1 MGSLQTGAQFHDLT
15 LIRHCGC
22 GAYGEVW
29 LCRDIT
35 GQTLALKLIR
45 KDRQTAELKGVA
57 ALRCSL
63 PAHPNVLTVHHV
75 AEDAD
80 YLWYT
85 MDAADNLGE
94 ADEYIPDTLDNRIRQ
109 HRKLDV
115 TAVMGDLIEGLA
127 AIHEAGMV
135 HRDIKPANILF
146 IHGRAVLG
154 DVGMVSADSSS
165 LSLAGTLGFIPPEVR
180 SGSSLPGTV
189 GKAGDVYALGMV
201 LYCMLTGNP
210 PESYPGLPTD
220 LPDTPLNRRLNQL
233 ACAICRRNAA
243 KRLTDLNAIRGR
255 LREIERL
262 AQKPESLRENLARH
276 KGGLAAAVMVLLLLT
291 AGIAWLCMHDFSPK
305 PEAAAVPV
313 AGEPAPDMIYRAK
326 DTRQEILA
334 KFELRLKSPAMK
346 QLCAVLR
353 NYNEARLARVASP
366 DERARLK
373 SAEAPE
379 FDIRSTRS
387 SGTIPKLDLYKT
399 YHRVTGKSGVPCVV
413 PTALKQETLQDAEL
427 FLFSDE
433 DTGFQDSLLFCRL
446 NGVADAFGTDI
457 LKCGINPEK
466 EPAPDDPVT
475 LNAELLDNCL
485 LRRWAES
492 PDGYPCGTMRKSI
505 HLVAPGEKA
514 DFYESS
520 RQALRTRLWQMLVI
534 TYAPDP
540 GLMQRDVLLFREGDP
555 EGSAV
560 WISLLCREAR
570 FASREYMVNSI
581 AASLF
586 PKIRE

>member
-57 ALRCSL
+57 ALRGSL

-94 ADEYIPDTLDNRIRQ
+94 ADDYIPDTLDNRIRQ
-109 HRKLDV
+109 RRELDV
-115 TAVMGDLIEGLA
+115 IAVMRDLIEGLA

-154 DVGMVSADSSS
+154 DVGMVSADGSS

-180 SGSSLPGTV
+180 SGSSSPGTV

-243 KRLTDLNAIRGR
+243 GRLTDLNAIRGR

-262 AQKPESLRENLARH
+262 AQKPESLREHLARH
-276 KGGLAAAVMVLLLLT
+276 KGGLAAAVMVLFLLT

-305 PEAAAVPV
+305 PEAA
-313 AGEPAPDMIYRAK
+313 EPAPDMIYRAK
-326 DTRQEILA
+326 DTMQEILA

-346 QLCAVLR
+346 QLCAVLS
-353 NYNEARLARVASP
+353 NHNEARLARVASP
-366 DERARLK
+366 DERTRLK

-387 SGTIPKLDLYKT
+387 SGTIPRLDLYEK

-427 FLFSDE
+427 FLFSDK
-433 DTGFQDSLLFCRL
+433 DADFQDSLLFCRL

-457 LKCGINPEK
+457 LKCSIAPEK

-475 LNAELLDNCL
+475 LNADWLDNGL

-492 PDGYPCGTMRKSI
+492 PDGYPGGTMRKRI
-505 HLVAPGEKA
+505 HLVASEEKA

-520 RQALRTRLWQMLVI
+520 GQALRTGLWQMLVI
-534 TYAPDP
+534 TYAPYP
-540 GLMQRDVLLFREGDP
+540 GLMQRDALLFREGDP

-560 WISLLCREAR
+560 WISLLCREER

-586 PKIRE
+586 PKIKE

>member
-1 MGSLQTGAQFHDLT
+1 MGVLQAGTQFHDLT

-45 KDRQTAELKGVA
+45 KGRQTAELKGVA
-57 ALRCSL
+57 ALRGSL

-80 YLWYT
+80 HLWYT

-94 ADEYIPDTLDNRIRQ
+94 EDDYIPDTLDNRIRQ
-109 HRKLDV
+109 RRELDV
-115 TAVMGDLIEGLA
+115 IAVMGDLIEGLT

-154 DVGMVSADSSS
+154 DVGMVSADGSS

-189 GKAGDVYALGMV
+189 GKAGDIYALGMV

-243 KRLTDLNAIRGR
+243 GRLTDLNAIHGR

-262 AQKPESLRENLARH
+262 SQTPESLRERLARH
-276 KGGLAAAVMVLLLLT
+276 KGGLAAAVMILLLLT
-291 AGIAWLCMHDFSPK
+291 AGTAWLCMHDFRAK
-305 PEAAAVPV
+305 PVAAA
-313 AGEPAPDMIYRAK
+313 EPAPDMIYRAG
-326 DTRQEILA
+326 DTKQEILA
-334 KFELRLKSPAMK
+334 KFERRLKSPAMK

-353 NYNEARLARVASP
+353 DNNEARLARAASP
-366 DERARLK
+366 DERTRLK
-373 SAEAPE
+373 SAETPK

-387 SGTIPKLDLYKT
+387 SGGIPKLDLYKT
-399 YHRVTGKSGVPCVV
+399 YHRVTGKSGVSCVV

-427 FLFSDE
+427 FLFPDK

-457 LKCGINPEK
+457 LKCSIAPEK
-466 EPAPDDPVT
+466 ELAPDDPVT
-475 LNAELLDNCL
+475 LNADCLNSGL
-485 LRRWAES
+485 LRLWAES
-492 PDGYPCGTMRKSI
+492 PEGYPGGAMRKSI
-505 HLVAPGEKA
+505 HLVVPGEKA

-520 RQALRTRLWQMLVI
+520 SQALRTGLWQMIVI
-534 TYAPDP
+534 TYAPYP
-540 GLMQRDVLLFREGDP
+540 GLMQKDVLLFREGDP

-560 WISLLCREAR
+560 WISLLCREER
-570 FASREYMVNSI
+570 FASREYMINSI